1 MRRWTWLAA
10 GVIGLV
16 CLSLAVGRV
25 AGWGGPASPA
35 AADTSPAATSPAE
48 CGANAQAP
56 TPVTKILVL
65 IMENTDYGTVIGS
78 PEAPTINALAQ
89 ACGLATNYH
98 GIQFPSLPNY
108 VAMTSG
114 QIPAFIA
121 GDGSRG
127 RDCLPVG
134 ACTSSDASIFSQL
147 DQPGTA
153 RSWKAYAESM
163 PQPCFTR
170 NQGQYVARH
179 NPPVYYTGLQASCR
193 TNDVPM
199 GTPAG
204 GALAADLAAGTL
216 PSYGVLV
223 PNLCNDG
230 HDACNGQSRV
240 SEEDQTV
247 ATWLPA
253 ITSSTDYQ
261 SGHLLVILTAD
272 TSEAPANGNQLAT
285 ILVNPNIRPGTRVS
299 TRYDHYALL
308 RLTEQLLGLPPLA
321 NAAHAADMAGPF
333 NLPSPSTQTP

>member
-1 MRRWTWLAA
+1 MRRWMPVLA
-10 GVIGLV
+10 GLMGLV
-16 CLSLAVGRV
+16 GLALVMIGI
-25 AGWGGPASPA
+25 AGWSEPTSRAATARTPA
-35 AADTSPAATSPAE
+35 AVSPVE

-56 TPVTKILVL
+56 AAITKILVM

-78 PEAPTINALAQ
+78 PEAPTINGLAR

-114 QIPAFIA
+114 QIPAYIA

-127 RDCLPVG
+127 RDCLPEG
-134 ACTSSDASIFSQL
+134 ACTSSDPSIFSQI
-147 DQPGTA
+147 DQQGPA
-153 RSWKAYAESM
+153 RSWKTYAESM
-163 PQPCFTR
+163 PQPCFPR

-179 NPPVYYTGLQASCR
+179 NPPVYYTGIQASCQM
-193 TNDVPM
+193 NDVPT
-199 GTPAG
+199 GTPHS

-261 SGHLLVILTAD
+261 SGHLLVIITAD
-272 TSEAPANGNQLAT
+272 TSQAPANGNQLAT
-285 ILVNPNIRPGTRVS
+285 ILINPNIPPGTQS
-299 TRYDHYALL
+299 ATRYDHYALL
-308 RLTEQLLGLPPLA
+308 RLTDQLLGLTPLA
-321 NAAHAADMAGPF
+321 NAAHAPDMASAF
-333 NLPSPSTQTP
+333 NLPPPRTRP

>member
-1 MRRWTWLAA
+1 MRRWTSVAA
-10 GVIGLV
+10 GVVGLI
-16 CLSLAVGRV
+16 CLNVAVGHV
-25 AGWGGPASPA
+25 TGWSGPTSPA
-35 AADTSPAATSPAE
+35 AADATQPAVSASE
-48 CGANAQAP
+48 CGGNAQTPAP
-56 TPVTKILVL
+56 ITKILVMV
-65 IMENTDYGTVIGS
+65 MENTDYGTVIGS
-78 PEAPTINALAQ
+78 PEAPTINDLAR

-114 QIPAFIA
+114 QIPPYIA

-134 ACTSSDASIFSQL
+134 ACTSADASIFSQI
-147 DQPGTA
+147 DQRGTA
-153 RSWKAYAESM
+153 LSWKVYAESM
-163 PQPCFTR
+163 PQPCFSR

-179 NPPVYYTGLQASCR
+179 NPPVYYSGIQASCHA
-193 TNDVPM
+193 NDVPM
-199 GTPAG
+199 GTPAS

-216 PSYGVLV
+216 PSYGMLV
-223 PNLCNDG
+223 PDLCNDG

-253 ITSSTDYQ
+253 ITSSADYQ
-261 SGHLLVILTAD
+261 SGRLLVIITAD

-285 ILVNPNIRPGTRVS
+285 ILVNPNVPPGTQAA

-308 RLTEQLLGLPPLA
+308 RLTEHLLGLTPLA
-321 NAAHAADMAGPF
+321 NAAHVADMAGPF
-333 NLPSPSTQTP
+333 NLPSSPTQTP